1 MPDEL
6 VGVYR
11 SGVALIVQKYGG
23 TSVADAERI
32 RAVARRVVET
42 ADGGDRVCV
51 VVSAMGH
58 TTDEL
63 LGLAASVARLPHP
76 RELDMLLSA
85 GERISMA
92 LLAMAVNELGREAVS
107 LTGAQA
113 GVVTDTRHGNARIVD
128 VRAQRLHE
136 TLERGVI
143 AIVAGFQGVSSDEDE
158 TTLGRGGSDMTAV
171 ALAAALRADACEIH
185 TDVEGVFTA
194 DPRIVPDAR
203 RLRSIAYDEML
214 ELAASGAQV
223 LMTRSVEVARTHG
236 VPLHVRPSWTDGE
249 GTWVRLEEDMERP
262 IISGIA
268 HDRSVA
274 KVVIWG
280 VPDRPGVAARVF
292 RPLAE
297 AGVNIDMIVQNV
309 SARGR
314 TDISFTVPSA
324 DLARAEP
331 IVEGIR
337 DAVGAEGAVSDD
349 DIGTVSLVGAGLRT
363 HPEVTAEL
371 FAALADA
378 DINIEIIST
387 SPIRIS
393 CVVRRSELD
402 RAVRHI
408 HERFAL
414 GEEAIHEE
422 VTPPSARAAS

>member
-1 MPDEL
+1 MRLRDR
-6 VGVYR
+6 VYR
-11 SGVALIVQKYGG
+11 SCMALIVQKYGG
-23 TSVADAERI
+23 TSVGDAERI
-32 RAVARRVVET
+32 RAVAQRVVE
-42 ADGGDRVCV
+42 AAEGGDQVCV
-51 VVSAMGH
+51 VVSAMGD

-63 LGLAASVARLPHP
+63 LGLAASVAKLPHP
-76 RELDMLLSA
+76 RELDRLLSA

-92 LLAMAVNELGREAVS
+92 LLAMAVNELGHEAVS
-107 LTGAQA
+107 LSGRQA

-143 AIVAGFQGVSSDEDE
+143 AIVAGFQGVSPDEDE

-171 ALAAALRADACEIH
+171 ALAAALGADACEIN
-185 TDVEGVFTA
+185 TDVAGVFTA
-194 DPRIVPDAR
+194 DPRIVPEAR
-203 RLRSIAYDEML
+203 LLRSIAYDEML
-214 ELAASGAQV
+214 ELAASGAGV

-236 VPLHVRPSWTDGE
+236 VPINVRSSWSDGE
-249 GTWVRLEEDMERP
+249 GTWVRHQEAGMERP

-268 HDRSVA
+268 FDRSVA

-280 VPDRPGVAARVF
+280 VPDRPGIAARVF

-309 SARGR
+309 SAEGR

-324 DLARAEP
+324 DLPRAGS
-331 IVEGIR
+331 IVDGIR
-337 DAVGAEGAVSDD
+337 EAVGAEGALSDD

-378 DINIEIIST
+378 EINIEIIST

-393 CVVRRSELD
+393 CVVRRDELH
-402 RAVRHI
+402 RAVQHI
-408 HERFAL
+408 HRRFRL
-414 GEEAIHEE
+414 DDEAIHEG

>member
-1 MPDEL
+1 M
-6 VGVYR
+6 
-11 SGVALIVQKYGG
+11 ALIVQKYGG
-23 TSVADAERI
+23 TSVADVERI

-42 ADGGDRVCV
+42 AGGGHQVCV
-51 VVSAMGH
+51 VVSAMGD

-107 LTGAQA
+107 LSGQQA

-128 VRAQRLHE
+128 IRAQRLRE

-171 ALAAALRADACEIH
+171 ALAAALGAEACEIN
-185 TDVEGVFTA
+185 TDVAGVYTA
-194 DPRIVPDAR
+194 DPRIVPEAR
-203 RLRSIAYDEML
+203 RLRHISFDEML

-236 VPLHVRPSWTDGE
+236 VPIHVRSSWSDGE
-249 GTWVRLEEDMERP
+249 GTWVGREEERMERP

-268 HDRSVA
+268 HDRSMA

-309 SARGR
+309 SAQGR

-331 IVEGIR
+331 IVHEIR
-337 DAVGAEGAVSDD
+337 DAVGAEGAMSDD

-378 DINIEIIST
+378 GINIEIIST

-393 CVVRRSELD
+393 CVIRREELD
-402 RAVRHI
+402 RAVRQI
-408 HERFAL
+408 HDRFAL
-414 GEEAIHEE
+414 GEETIHEE

>member
-1 MPDEL
+1 M
-6 VGVYR
+6 
-11 SGVALIVQKYGG
+11 ALIVQKYGG
-23 TSVADAERI
+23 TSVSDAERI
-32 RAVARRVVET
+32 RAVAGRVVE
-42 ADGGDRVCV
+42 AAERGDRVCV
-51 VVSAMGH
+51 VVSAMGD

-63 LGLAASVARLPHP
+63 LELAASVARLPHP
-76 RELDMLLSA
+76 RELDRLLSA

-107 LTGAQA
+107 LSGRQA

-143 AIVAGFQGVSSDEDE
+143 AIVAGFQGVSPDEDE

-171 ALAAALRADACEIH
+171 ALAAALGADACEIN
-185 TDVEGVFTA
+185 TDVAGVFTA
-194 DPRIVPDAR
+194 DPRIVPEAR
-203 RLRSIAYDEML
+203 LLRSIAYDEML
-214 ELAASGAQV
+214 ELAASGAGV

-236 VPLHVRPSWTDGE
+236 VPINVRSSWSDGE
-249 GTWVRLEEDMERP
+249 GTWVRQQEDGVERP

-274 KVVIWG
+274 KIVIWG
-280 VPDRPGVAARVF
+280 VPDRPGIAARVF

-309 SARGR
+309 SAEGR
-314 TDISFTVPSA
+314 TDISFTVPSV
-324 DLARAEP
+324 DLARAGS
-331 IVEGIR
+331 IVDDIR
-337 DAVGAEGAVSDD
+337 EAVGAEGALCED

-378 DINIEIIST
+378 EINIEIIST

-393 CVVRRSELD
+393 CVVRRAELD
-402 RAVRHI
+402 RAVQHI
-408 HERFAL
+408 HRRFRL
-414 GEEAIHEE
+414 DEEAIHEA
-422 VTPPSARAAS
+422 VTPPSAPRGAS